1 MIDRVAGEND
11 DRPLRRQ
18 AALDQRRGDVPAR
31 GEQLGIG
38 DLAPAGAA
46 FALGHEDTV
55 RCGVGPVMQA
65 IGDAGRIVA
74 ERLLR
79 PEVNRAVC
87 APLDIDDGI
96 AERNRPQREI
106 ARAALRAGRGRLC
119 AHDFGFTLAVLC
131 SRNSR
136 IRRFASLSL
145 CATVAISDSINR
157 PVCGLA
163 SAIIGS
169 AWSTAKFVSGALEAI
184 LVASSSALAR
194 PLPASV
200 TYCAKP

>member
-1 MIDRVAGEND
+1 M
-11 DRPLRRQ
+11 
-18 AALDQRRGDVPAR
+18 PAC
-31 GEQLGIG
+31 GEQFGIS
-38 DLAPAGAA
+38 DLAPASAA
-46 FALGHEDTV
+46 FALGHEDPV
-55 RCGVGPVMQA
+55 RRRCRPMMQA
-65 IGDAGRIVA
+65 IGDADGIAA
-74 ERLLR
+74 ERLPR
-79 PEVNRAVC
+79 PQVDRAVV
-87 APLDIDDGI
+87 APLDIDDGV
-96 AERNRPQREI
+96 AERNGPQRES

-119 AHDFGFTLAVLC
+119 AHDFGFTFAVLC

-136 IRRFASLSL
+136 ILRLASLSL

-184 LVASSSALAR
+184 LVASSSALPS

-200 TYCAKP
+200 RYCAKP